1 MLWKSFIAAVVGCV
15 CVANGGKAVVN
26 DNGHVWYIW
35 DRWFITVMTILSLL
49 CNFFHKRTLVSMLCQ
64 WVRII
69 DSVMLSFAVC
79 DAHVWENVYIYWSWV
94 SSRELFWS
102 IIQSYVHYYRLLWD
116 LVCIGCFYLCILDYY
131 FIVTWNDYTKYNV
144 TLWDEILG
152 LESSSRIRSCV
163 NRTAIIILSSQF
175 K

>member
-1 MLWKSFIAAVVGCV
+1 MFSFIACNFILGHMLVSTCRCNCV
-15 CVANGGKAVVN
+15 PR
-26 DNGHVWYIW
+26 HYIW
-35 DRWFITVMTILSLL
+35 EYWCQRGWILNYLATTWLNLELNSHRRLKTVNS
-49 CNFFHKRTLVSMLCQ
+49 N
-64 WVRII
+64 
-69 DSVMLSFAVC
+69 FAVNVT
-79 DAHVWENVYIYWSWV
+79 HKWENASFIGLEW
-94 SSRELFWS
+94 SSREWFRS